1 MLRFDGTTLASIP
14 ALVTLVVGC
23 AGRAGVACAVRLAAC
38 ASALAAGSWVACV
51 AQPHKMAARANTL
64 FFMLLSPSVGRQRS
78 IMAQIIFAQMC
89 RMSPARYHSK
99 VNKRSPATNSAQ
111 RRRMLEVLEQFRII
125 VKSIRR

>member
-64 FFMLLSPSVGRQRS
+64 FFMLLSLVLVGKDPLWRKLYLRKCVV
-78 IMAQIIFAQMC
+78 C
-89 RMSPARYHSK
+89 RLRGTIPR
-99 VNKRSPATNSAQ
+99 
-111 RRRMLEVLEQFRII
+111 
-125 VKSIRR
+125 